1 MCCRRSGLARLIRTI
16 QIGMSEEEVVAHLG
30 KPQKQEARGDMKFLF
45 YATPW
50 QVAEKAK
57 QRSPIAIKDG
67 KIVGLGVSYLAKFE
81 PASRFPWDAWVVQVS
96 AEEARLRIYSTLLHS
111 RAIDS
116 CAAQYPISSPPC
128 VPEPAD
134 SPLLRPFP
142 SRQCTRRRRQP

>member
-1 MCCRRSGLARLIRTI
+1 MLAGPPASGTPPYRMRQLAALLVVASITTGCESFDVLSPQRTGALIRTI
-16 QIGMSEEEVVAHLG
+16 QVGMSEEEVVAHLG

-96 AEEARLRIYSTLLHS
+96 AEEARQIYYATAFSG
-111 RAIDS
+111 D
-116 CAAQYPISSPPC
+116 
-128 VPEPAD
+128 
-134 SPLLRPFP
+134 
-142 SRQCTRRRRQP
+142 